1 MEINKSEIVEL
12 SISSSKDNHD
22 REEMIW
28 TTKIECIFNHW
39 ALECKELSKKHNK
52 QGRRHKCLYH
62 SFGIPSVVIPVF
74 MASINQLLG
83 DQHEVSIIVN
93 SIGFL
98 LTGTITGIM
107 TFLNF
112 SSKYEKHFYTE
123 IRYNELY
130 TDIQSLLI
138 KPKRNRIAA
147 DVALEQYK
155 LRFEHINEYAPDL

>member
-1 MEINKSEIVEL
+1 MDLIIDYSR
-12 SISSSKDNHD
+12 SISNDNEN

-28 TTKIECIFNHW
+28 TTKIEKIFLHW
-39 ALECKELSKKHNK
+39 SLECKESAKKHNQYAK
-52 QGRRHKCLYH
+52 RTRCYYYL
-62 SFGIPSVVIPVF
+62 FGIPSVIIPVV
-74 MASINQLLG
+74 MASVNQVLG
-83 DQHEVSIIVN
+83 DKHETSIIIN
-93 SIGFL
+93 SVGYL
-98 LTGTITGIM
+98 LTGTFTGIS

-147 DVALEQYK
+147 DVAIEQFK
-155 LRFEHINEYAPDL
+155 LRFEHINEYAPDI